1 MLRRALPV
9 YEVDSSIVGTRGIQD
24 SLMREREEKGAKRI
38 GILFYKSVG
47 LTLNDKYRPLT
58 GVTLNRKILGTRDAR
73 IRSTALYN
81 I

>member
-24 SLMREREEKGAKRI
+24 MSGAREGRKKEAKRI

-47 LTLNDKYRPLT
+47 LTPGDKYRAL
-58 GVTLNRKILGTRDAR
+58 
-73 IRSTALYN
+73 TALR
-81 I
+81 

>member
-24 SLMREREEKGAKRI
+24 GLMRENEEKGAKRI

-47 LTLNDKYRPLT
+47 
-58 GVTLNRKILGTRDAR
+58 G
-73 IRSTALYN
+73 
-81 I
+81 